1 MAQINN
7 VINYHLT
14 LISTEYNLWSAH
26 NVLQKLEDEKK
37 GIRLFNK
44 SVSCSGNKFDS
55 GKFKTNDKIT
65 KMHMC
70 EAKAKAKANKNHKTQ
85 PICISNYILT
95 SYAIFI
101 LSHNQWLFL
110 IGLPVALFNIKR
122 FDSCLVPHW
131 MLWTTLLQYV
141 GILFLMT
148 ACWQRA
154 NERENVCIFIQFVR
168 SVNCGYLLLYQK
180 LTHQLFCTHFI
191 STLARY
197 EPVHVECAHSC
208 NVCVSVNVTMHAHKQ
223 THTKEGETDA
233 LSFEYAFY
241 SVNVCVL
248 CTQVVN
254 WSACDLCCFS
264 YGSSVKL
271 CMCASLCFLLEKTSI
286 GKPEWVAKD
295 IQFPCNFEIHR
306 NKALSCL

>member
-1 MAQINN
+1 MIVFAISLAGKVRVQLTLFMRKSTKKRYFIHSTGRLRVYFRRTKSVALKAQINK

-26 NVLQKLEDEKK
+26 NVLQKKNDEKK
-37 GIRLFNK
+37 GIRFFNK
-44 SVSCSGNKFDS
+44 SVSCSGTKFDS
-55 GKFKTNDKIT
+55 SKFQTNDKIT

-70 EAKAKAKANKNHKTQ
+70 EAKAKAKSNKNHKTQ
-85 PICISNYILT
+85 PICVSNYILT

-131 MLWTTLLQYV
+131 ILWTSLLQYV

-154 NERENVCIFIQFVR
+154 NETENVCIFIQFVR
-168 SVNCGYLLLYQK
+168 SVNCGNLLLYQK

-197 EPVHVECAHSC
+197 EPMHDECAHSFNMC
-208 NVCVSVNVTMHAHKQ
+208 KCRCDNAH
-223 THTKEGETDA
+223 TH
-233 LSFEYAFY
+233 
-241 SVNVCVL
+241 
-248 CTQVVN
+248 
-254 WSACDLCCFS
+254 
-264 YGSSVKL
+264 
-271 CMCASLCFLLEKTSI
+271 
-286 GKPEWVAKD
+286 
-295 IQFPCNFEIHR
+295 
-306 NKALSCL
+306 